1 MSNQIIP
8 NIRFSA
14 DACGIFQI
22 AEILND
28 TWTIL
33 LLREAFYGV
42 TKFNE
47 FLENTGISKQIL
59 SNRLKHLIQLEIFE
73 LSIYKEIGVR
83 ERKEY
88 LLTPKGRSLNIVL
101 LAMLES
107 GSNFIEADKD
117 VVKVFHKNTNDL
129 LKLKLVDSND
139 QVVSL
144 ENLEL
149 KLIHRQ
155 VKVDSE

>member
-8 NIRFSA
+8 DQKFPV
-14 DACGIFQI
+14 DVCGIFKI
-22 AEILND
+22 TEILND
-28 TWTIL
+28 RWTIL

-42 TKFNE
+42 TKFND

-73 LSIYKEIGVR
+73 LSIYKDVGVR

-88 LLTPKGRSLNIVL
+88 LLTKKGKSLNIVL

-107 GSNFIEADKD
+107 GGNFIEAGKD
-117 VVKVFHKNTNDL
+117 VVKVFNKSTDDE
-129 LKLKLVDSND
+129 LKLKLVDSSN
-139 QVVSL
+139 QVIDFK
-144 ENLEL
+144 NLEI
-149 KLIHRQ
+149 KLIHN
-155 VKVDSE
+155 KK

>member
-1 MSNQIIP
+1 MSNIIP
-8 NIRFSA
+8 DQRFSV
-14 DACGIFQI
+14 DTCGIFKI

-28 TWTIL
+28 SWTIL

-42 TKFNE
+42 TKFND
-47 FLENTGISKQIL
+47 FLENTAISKQIL

-73 LSIYKEIGVR
+73 LSIYKEVGVR

-88 LLTPKGRSLNIVL
+88 LLTQKGKSLNIVL

-117 VVKVFHKNTNDL
+117 VVKVFKKNSDDQ
-129 LKLKLVDSND
+129 LKLKLVDSSNQIID
-139 QVVSL
+139 RN
-144 ENLEL
+144 NLEL
-149 KLIHRQ
+149 KLIPRRN
-155 VKVDSE
+155 KE

>member
-1 MSNQIIP
+1 MSNIIP
-8 NIRFSA
+8 DHRFSV
-14 DACGIFQI
+14 DVCGIFKI

-28 TWTIL
+28 SWTIL

-42 TKFNE
+42 TKFND

-73 LSIYKEIGVR
+73 LSIYKEVGVR

-88 LLTPKGRSLNIVL
+88 LLTKKGKSLNIVL

-117 VVKVFHKNTNDL
+117 VVKVFKKNTDDE
-129 LKLKLVDSND
+129 LKLKLVDSSN
-139 QVVSL
+139 QVIDL
-144 ENLEL
+144 NNLEL
-149 KLIHRQ
+149 KLTPHRN
-155 VKVDSE
+155 KE

>member
-1 MSNQIIP
+1 MSNIIP
-8 NIRFSA
+8 DHRFSV
-14 DACGIFQI
+14 DVCGIFKI

-28 TWTIL
+28 SWTIL

-42 TKFNE
+42 TKFND

-73 LSIYKEIGVR
+73 LSIYKEVGVR

-88 LLTPKGRSLNIVL
+88 LLTKKGKSLNIVL

-117 VVKVFHKNTNDL
+117 VVKIFKKNSEDQ
-129 LKLKLVDSND
+129 LKLKLVDSSNQIID
-139 QVVSL
+139 L
-144 ENLEL
+144 NNLEL
-149 KLIHRQ
+149 KLTPHRN
-155 VKVDSE
+155 KE

>member
-8 NIRFSA
+8 DQKFPV
-14 DACGIFQI
+14 DVCGIFKI
-22 AEILND
+22 TEILND
-28 TWTIL
+28 RWTIL

-42 TKFNE
+42 TKFND

-73 LSIYKEIGVR
+73 LSIYKEVGVR

-88 LLTPKGRSLNIVL
+88 LLTKKGKSLNIVL

-107 GSNFIEADKD
+107 GGNFIESGKD
-117 VVKVFHKNTNDL
+117 VVKVFNKSTDDE
-129 LKLKLVDSND
+129 LKLKLVDPSN
-139 QVVSL
+139 QVIDFK
-144 ENLEL
+144 NLEL
-149 KLIHRQ
+149 KLIHN
-155 VKVDSE
+155 KK

>member
-1 MSNQIIP
+1 MSNIIP
-8 NIRFSA
+8 DQRFSV
-14 DACGIFQI
+14 DTCGIFKI

-28 TWTIL
+28 SWTIL

-42 TKFNE
+42 TKFND

-73 LSIYKEIGVR
+73 LSIYKEVGVR

-88 LLTPKGRSLNIVL
+88 LLTKKGKSLNIVL

-107 GSNFIEADKD
+107 GSHFIEVDKD
-117 VVKVFHKNTNDL
+117 VVKVFKKNSDDQ
-129 LKLKLVDSND
+129 LKLKLVDSSN
-139 QVVSL
+139 QVIDL
-144 ENLEL
+144 NNLEL
-149 KLIHRQ
+149 KLIPRRN
-155 VKVDSE
+155 KE

>member
-8 NIRFSA
+8 NIRFST

-107 GSNFIEADKD
+107 GSNFIEADQD
-117 VVKVFHKNTNDL
+117 VVRVFHKNTNDL

-149 KLIHRQ
+149 RLIHRQ

>member
-1 MSNQIIP
+1 MSNIIP
-8 NIRFSA
+8 YQRFSV
-14 DACGIFQI
+14 DVCGIFKI

-28 TWTIL
+28 SWTIL

-42 TKFNE
+42 TKFND

-73 LSIYKEIGVR
+73 LSIYKEVGVR

-88 LLTPKGRSLNIVL
+88 LLTKKGKSLNIVL

-107 GSNFIEADKD
+107 GSNFIETDKD
-117 VVKVFHKNTNDL
+117 AVKVFKKNSDDQ
-129 LKLKLVDSND
+129 LKLKLVDSSN
-139 QVVSL
+139 QVIDL
-144 ENLEL
+144 NNLEL
-149 KLIHRQ
+149 KLIPHRN
-155 VKVDSE
+155 KE

>member
-1 MSNQIIP
+1 MSNIIP
-8 NIRFSA
+8 DHRFSV
-14 DACGIFQI
+14 DVCGIFKI

-28 TWTIL
+28 SWTIL

-42 TKFNE
+42 TKFND

-73 LSIYKEIGVR
+73 LSIYKEVGVR

-88 LLTPKGRSLNIVL
+88 LLTKKGKSLNIVL

-117 VVKVFHKNTNDL
+117 VVKVFKKNSDDQ
-129 LKLKLVDSND
+129 LKLKLIDSSNQIID
-139 QVVSL
+139 L
-144 ENLEL
+144 NNLEL
-149 KLIHRQ
+149 KLISRRN
-155 VKVDSE
+155 KE

>member
-1 MSNQIIP
+1 MSNIIP
-8 NIRFSA
+8 DHKFSV
-14 DACGIFQI
+14 DVCGIFKI

-28 TWTIL
+28 SWTIL

-42 TKFNE
+42 TKFND

-73 LSIYKEIGVR
+73 LSIYKEVGVR

-88 LLTPKGRSLNIVL
+88 LLTPKGKSLNIVL

-107 GSNFIEADKD
+107 GSNFIEADKNA
-117 VVKVFHKNTNDL
+117 VKVFKKNSDDQ
-129 LKLKLVDSND
+129 LKLKLVDSSN
-139 QVVSL
+139 QVIDL
-144 ENLEL
+144 NNLEL
-149 KLIHRQ
+149 KLTPRRN
-155 VKVDSE
+155 KE

>member
-1 MSNQIIP
+1 MSNIIP
-8 NIRFSA
+8 DHRFSV
-14 DACGIFQI
+14 DTCGIFKI

-28 TWTIL
+28 SWTIL

-42 TKFNE
+42 TKFND

-73 LSIYKEIGVR
+73 LSIYKEVGVR

-88 LLTPKGRSLNIVL
+88 LLTKKGKSLNIVL

-117 VVKVFHKNTNDL
+117 VVKVFKKNSDDQ
-129 LKLKLVDSND
+129 LKLKLVDSSN
-139 QVVSL
+139 QVIDL
-144 ENLEL
+144 NNLEL
-149 KLIHRQ
+149 KLIPRRN
-155 VKVDSE
+155 KE

>member
-8 NIRFSA
+8 NNKFSA
-14 DACGIFQI
+14 DVCGIFQI

-144 ENLEL
+144 EKLEL
-149 KLIHRQ
+149 RLIHRQ
-155 VKVDSE
+155 VKVDSQ

>member
-149 KLIHRQ
+149 RLIHRQ
-155 VKVDSE
+155 VEVDSE

>member
-1 MSNQIIP
+1 MSNQIIQ

-149 KLIHRQ
+149 RLIHRQ

>member
-129 LKLKLVDSND
+129 LRLKLVDSND

-149 KLIHRQ
+149 RLIHRQ

>member
-8 NIRFSA
+8 NNKFSA
-14 DACGIFQI
+14 DVCGIFQI

-88 LLTPKGRSLNIVL
+88 LLTQKGRSLNIVL

-139 QVVSL
+139 QVVGL

-149 KLIHRQ
+149 RLIHRQ
-155 VKVDSE
+155 VKVDSQ

>member
-101 LAMLES
+101 LAMLDS

-149 KLIHRQ
+149 RLIHRQ
-155 VKVDSE
+155 IKVDSE